1 MDDLTP
7 EALEVEA
14 EPVEALEPKAKKKI
28 PAPAPKVATS
38 SKTDTARARV
48 LARLAAR

>member
-7 EALEVEA
+7 ETPEVEA
-14 EPVEALEPKAKKKI
+14 EPVEASEPKAKKKI
-28 PAPAPKVATS
+28 
-38 SKTDTARARV
+38 